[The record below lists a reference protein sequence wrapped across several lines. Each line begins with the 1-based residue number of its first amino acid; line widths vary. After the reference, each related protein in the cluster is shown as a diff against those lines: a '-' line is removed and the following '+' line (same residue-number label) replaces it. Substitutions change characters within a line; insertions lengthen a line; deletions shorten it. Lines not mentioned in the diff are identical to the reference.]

1 MPNDGATVPGAFTG
15 REDELGRLLHHWER
29 VKAGEG
35 PRVAVLLAEPGLG
48 KTRLAQELYARLVAA
63 EQGGPG
69 YWPATLGAEGDNLR
83 VNPAVE
89 ACDGAADLPF
99 LWWGVRLTD
108 PGGHNQ
114 AVSGALAGHVEPYL
128 VPHLEPFHRAQRR
141 RRRLVRA
148 ARLGGAV
155 AADVVG
161 DLVPFLGLLKKVG
174 EIGLEVKGLHDEW
187 RRDAAPL
194 DLGAVAGAG
203 RASLAERVTSDLGT
217 LFGAG
222 AGVPAVV
229 LLDDLQFSH
238 ADPGVTAFVEE
249 LTRAM
254 VSGRW
259 PLLLLVTHWEREW
272 RVAGGEAEPDDT
284 PASPAGAALAA
295 LAGRGRGLVDV
306 IGLGPVEDLAPLLRR
321 ALPGLTPPQ
330 ERALLERAGGNPRVL
345 DELLRYALTQ
355 RGRGLFVGR
364 DPSGQLT
371 ERGLDE
377 LLSRGSRL
385 EELVARRF
393 EEAPEAVQRALA
405 LAALQG
411 QEFEDWLVAEVAREL
426 AADEPAVT
434 KRALRASADPHAMT
448 ARLAETRAAFAQRV
462 YRTVA
467 LDALRGW
474 FDEDEAREALADLL
488 RECLLGRLD
497 VPDDP
502 ASVRGTMAAAAAAF
516 EGRPED
522 ARFAAAALHWLVRDA
537 AAAGDVHGA
546 AALARRLAAVLETL
560 GDDQDG
566 DLSWLRDAQGA
577 LAQAGDTVARR
588 PLLAR
593 LLRLAGDAYDAA
605 VTEWTV
611 SLYLHALLDVAAF
624 HEDAGDEGRAGEALR
639 AALQVVEESAARV
652 SADDVSVL
660 EAFARVH
667 ETVAAW
673 HASRGHVGYASEL
686 REGALAIVERIA
698 ALDPGPEGPPRLAAA
713 RVELAR
719 LRASAGEWEEAEA
732 LVEVALGELR
742 ARLGRGG
749 DAVVEAGLRD
759 ALDVAAHVAHA
770 RGDEAAALDRLEE
783 RLAIARRHHD
793 AAPGAPGVTRAL
805 AHALARVAELRALA
819 GDLSAAWALACESVE
834 LRRSL
839 ADRSDSE
846 AVWLG
851 ASLYAAAG
859 LAARREEVS
868 LAHGL
873 AREALGVLRPLPV
886 EAGTA
891 QGGEPLAARWH
902 LVRALLAAVPP
913 TLGVEGREA
922 AAALLAEARGLAEGA
937 PEAARGAFAA
947 LLHDVATLEELVGS
961 AAPRP

>member
-1 MPNDGATVPGAFTG
+1 MG
-15 REDELGRLLHHWER
+15 REAELGRLLSHWER
-29 VKAGEG
+29 VRAGEG

-48 KTRLAQELYARLVAA
+48 KTRLAQELYARLVAD
-63 EQGGPG
+63 EQGGTG
-69 YWPATLGAEGDNLR
+69 YWPPALGAEGDNLR

-99 LWWGVRLTD
+99 LWWGVRLAD
-108 PGGHNQ
+108 PEGHNQ

-187 RRDAAPL
+187 RRDAVPL
-194 DLGAVAGAG
+194 DVAAVAGAR
-203 RASLAERVTSDLGT
+203 RASLAEQVTSDLGT

-229 LLDDLQFSH
+229 LLDDLQFSY

-272 RVAGGEAEPDDT
+272 LVAGGEAEPDGT

-295 LAGRGRGLVDV
+295 LARRERGLVDV
-306 IGLGPVEDLAPLLRR
+306 MRLGPVEDLAPLLRR

-330 ERALLERAGGNPRVL
+330 ERALLERSGGNPRVL

-364 DPSGQLT
+364 DPSGPLT
-371 ERGLDE
+371 ERGLEE
-377 LLSRGSRL
+377 LLSRGSSL
-385 EELVARRF
+385 EDLVARRF
-393 EEAPEAVQRALA
+393 EEAPEDVQRALT

-411 QEFEDWLVAEVAREL
+411 HEFEEWLVAEVARVL
-426 AADEPAVT
+426 AADEPAGT
-434 KRALRASADPHAMT
+434 RRALRASANPHAMT
-448 ARLAETRAAFAQRV
+448 ARLAETRSAFAQRV

-467 LDALRGW
+467 LEALRGW
-474 FDEDEAREALADLL
+474 FDEDEAREALASVL
-488 RECLLGRLD
+488 RACLLERVE

-502 ASVRGTMAAAAAAF
+502 ASVRGLMAAAAAAF
-516 EGRPED
+516 EDGPED

-537 AAAGDVHGA
+537 SAAGDVHGA

-577 LAQAGDTVARR
+577 LAQAGDEAARR

-593 LLRLAGDAYDAA
+593 LLRLAGDAYDVA
-605 VTEWTV
+605 VTEWTAA
-611 SLYLHALLDVAAF
+611 LYLNALLDVAAF
-624 HEDAGDEGRAGEALR
+624 HEAAGDEGRAGEALR
-639 AALQVVEESAARV
+639 EALHVVEASAPRV
-652 SADDVSVL
+652 SADDVRVL

-667 ETVAAW
+667 EAVAAW
-673 HASRGHVGYASEL
+673 HASRGHLEYASAL
-686 REGALAIVERIA
+686 RVDALAIVERIA
-698 ALDPGPEGPPRLAAA
+698 ALEPGPDGPLRLAAA
-713 RVELAR
+713 RVEVAR
-719 LRASAGEWEEAEA
+719 LRAAAGEWEEAA
-732 LVEVALGELR
+732 TLVESALAALR
-742 ARLGRGG
+742 DRLGPGG
-749 DAVVEAGLRD
+749 DVVVEAGLRE

-770 RGDEAAALDRLEE
+770 RGDEAAALDHLEE
-783 RLAIARRHHD
+783 GLAIARRHHD

-805 AHALARVAELRALA
+805 AHALGRVAAQRERA
-819 GDLSAAWALACESVE
+819 GDPSGAWSPARESVE
-834 LRRSL
+834 LRRTL
-839 ADRSDSE
+839 AGRGGGD
-846 AVWLG
+846 ALWLG
-851 ASLYAAAG
+851 VSLYAAAS
-859 LAARREEVS
+859 LAARREEPS

-873 AREALGVLRPLPV
+873 AREALEVLRPLPV
-886 EAGTA
+886 GAGTA
-891 QGGEPLAARWH
+891 PGGEPLAARWH
-902 LVRALLAAVPP
+902 LVRALLTAVPL
-913 TLGVEGREA
+913 TLAVEGREA
-922 AAALLAEARGLAEGA
+922 SAALLEEARGLAEGA
-937 PEAARGAFAA
+937 PEQAREAFAD
-947 LLHDVATLEELVGS
+947 LLADVATLEELVGS
-961 AAPRP
+961 AARTS